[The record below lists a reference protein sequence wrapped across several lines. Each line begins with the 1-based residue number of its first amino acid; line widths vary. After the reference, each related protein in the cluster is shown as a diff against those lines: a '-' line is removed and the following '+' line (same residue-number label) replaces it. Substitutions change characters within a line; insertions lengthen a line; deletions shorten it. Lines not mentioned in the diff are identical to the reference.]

1 MYRKRT
7 DYTRSNTES
16 LRLKGTDGI
25 TRIAICGKLRSG
37 KSLIAEHLVENQG
50 FHRIAFGDALK
61 RYADEIF
68 PHFTEEITAP
78 DEIFGG
84 TRVIGYRKPRALYQ
98 TFGQAMREI
107 DPDIWLYHAERTIEA
122 LSNMRSVKGIVI
134 DDLRQ
139 PNEEIWARD
148 NGFTIIRVNA
158 NEDTRLER
166 ARALGDSFE
175 IEDLRHETELHIDD
189 IEADYDIWNDGDS
202 AEDVEDL
209 KREIDDIMSTIGAD

>member
-1 MYRKRT
+1 MTVEIKRVAL
-7 DYTRSNTES
+7 E
-16 LRLKGTDGI
+16 
-25 TRIAICGKLRSG
+25 GKMRAG
-37 KSLIAEHLVENQG
+37 KSLIAEHLVAEHG
-50 FHRIAFGDALK
+50 FHRLAFGDALK
-61 RYADEIF
+61 QYADAIF
-68 PHFTEEITAP
+68 PHFTENITAP

-84 TRVIGYRKPRALYQ
+84 TRVIGKRKPRALYQ
-98 TFGQAMREI
+98 TFGQMMREI
-107 DPDIWLYHAERTIEA
+107 DPDIWLRHAA
-122 LSNMRSVKGIVI
+122 DAVSVWESFRGVDGIVI

-189 IEADYDIWNDGDS
+189 IEADFDIWNDGDS

>member
-1 MYRKRT
+1 MIK
-7 DYTRSNTES
+7 
-16 LRLKGTDGI
+16 
-25 TRIAICGKLRSG
+25 RIALAGKMRAG
-37 KSLIAEHLVENQG
+37 KSLISDYLVAEYG
-50 FHRIAFGDALK
+50 FHNIAFGDALK
-61 RYADEIF
+61 RYADDIF

-98 TFGQAMREI
+98 TFGQMMREI
-107 DPDIWLYHAERTIEA
+107 DPDIWLRHAEKTIDA
-122 LSNMRSVKGIVI
+122 WSNMRDVKGIVI

-139 PNEEIWARD
+139 PNEEKWARE

-166 ARALGDSFE
+166 ARALGDEFE

-189 IEADYDIWNDGDS
+189 IEADFDIWNDG
-202 AEDVEDL
+202 EDTEEL
-209 KREIDDIMSTIGAD
+209 KRKIDEIMTKIGAD

>member
-1 MYRKRT
+1 M
-7 DYTRSNTES
+7 
-16 LRLKGTDGI
+16 KGADGI

-37 KSLIAEHLVENQG
+37 KSLIAEHLVENHG
-50 FHRIAFGDALK
+50 FHRIAFGDSLK
-61 RYADEIF
+61 YYADHIF
-68 PHFTEEITAP
+68 PHFTEELTAP

-84 TRVIGYRKPRALYQ
+84 TRVIGYRKPRTLYQ
-98 TFGQAMREI
+98 TFGQMMREI

-158 NEDTRLER
+158 NEDTRLRR
-166 ARALGDSFE
+166 ARALGDDFKP
-175 IEDLRHETELHIDD
+175 EDLRHETELHIDD
-189 IEADYDIWNDGDS
+189 IEADFDIWNDGEDS
-202 AEDVEDL
+202 EVLHRKID
-209 KREIDDIMSTIGAD
+209 EIMTKIGGGLIING